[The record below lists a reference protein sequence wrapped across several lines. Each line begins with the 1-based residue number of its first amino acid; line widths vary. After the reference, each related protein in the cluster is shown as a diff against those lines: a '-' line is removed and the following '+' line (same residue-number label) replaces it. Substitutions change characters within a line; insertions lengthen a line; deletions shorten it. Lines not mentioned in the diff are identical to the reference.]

1 MNVAAAVDWT
11 QRTGR
16 TWGMPSIDD
25 QVRAIQLARENRRLA
40 EENDRLRTLNADL
53 AASAEIWIR
62 LYEAALVRTARPAHA
77 SGMAETTLPWKV
89 EDPRSDEPSERQS

>member
-1 MNVAAAVDWT
+1 MDVAVAVDWT
-11 QRTGR
+11 QRAGR
-16 TWGMPSIDD
+16 EWGMPSVDD

-62 LYEAALVRTARPAHA
+62 LYESALARAARPAHA
-77 SGMAETTLPWKV
+77 PGAPVRLAPRKV
-89 EDPRSDEPSERQS
+89 EDLRSDESFER